1 MLPIKCWSNGKQT
14 ESHKDGS
21 TNSNSKKTFV
31 GETCK
36 RFRTE
41 NNISIKKNVCV
52 NVELCWELGH
62 PPLTSF
68 FFSMCKSKRLILCQ
82 STNLF
87 VSKPKYQ
94 LNQKI
99 RPKKNE
105 EESPSL
111 GHVFQLYKID
121 VGLCY
126 VLRMNACI

>member
-1 MLPIKCWSNGKQT
+1 MVSKLNHIKMVVQIRIQKRHLLEKRANVSEQ
-14 ESHKDGS
+14 
-21 TNSNSKKTFV
+21 KT
-31 GETCK
+31 
-36 RFRTE
+36 
-41 NNISIKKNVCV
+41 ISIKKRC
-52 NVELCWELGH
+52 LCECRALLGVG
-62 PPLTSF
+62 TSPINIIF
-68 FFSMCKSKRLILCQ
+68 FLSMCKSKRLILCQ

-121 VGLCY
+121 VGLRY